1 MKQNVA
7 EVMHDFLG
15 ETIKRQLLLVSLGII
30 TLGTIGCNV
39 ANLDTLR
46 PPEEPHMGVV
56 AGGERET

>member
-1 MKQNVA
+1 
-7 EVMHDFLG
+7 MHDFLG

-46 PPEEPHMGVV
+46 PPEEPHMRVV
-56 AGGERET
+56 AGGERKT